1 MECSCLRAS
10 LLAFHA
16 DRVDIPEEVHDAVI
30 NAFDESASVEA
41 PADKHPLLNKRA
53 VCSLMTLRMTGFRV
67 DAYLARLTVHVGT
80 CLYVVE
86 EMIRSP
92 TARLEEI
99 FAKYSREVK

>member
-1 MECSCLRAS
+1 
-10 LLAFHA
+10 
-16 DRVDIPEEVHDAVI
+16 
-30 NAFDESASVEA
+30 
-41 PADKHPLLNKRA
+41 
-53 VCSLMTLRMTGFRV
+53 MTLRMTGFRV